1 MTSDQIEP
9 ILFLAGDGSA
19 EESAKTEKAVV
30 FVQRDR
36 GRTTA
41 VSVLVGENAVIV
53 SSGELA
59 RFENYQNV
67 KMKIWTADFDWF
79 ILDPGLRV
87 VGRFFVLT
95 DRQSPMA
102 GYCGDLPWVG

>member
-1 MTSDQIEP
+1 MFLAELARFDNSQNVKMKTSDQIEP

-41 VSVLVGENAVIV
+41 VSVLVGENAAIV

-67 KMKIWTADFDWF
+67 KMI
-79 ILDPGLRV
+79 
-87 VGRFFVLT
+87 
-95 DRQSPMA
+95 
-102 GYCGDLPWVG
+102 GYLS